1 MSQDIEPKYISGYA
15 NASKYTGLGERT
27 LRRAV
32 ANGQIKA
39 YKIPGLRA
47 IMFKPGDLDKA
58 LKPVTPLAAHVEME
72 RELKGTAA

>member
-39 YKIPGLRA
+39 YKIPGIRA
-47 IMFKPGDLDKA
+47 IMFKPADLDKA

-72 RELKGTAA
+72 RELKGAAA

>member
-15 NASKYTGLGERT
+15 NAAKYTGLGERT

-39 YKIPGLRA
+39 YKIPGIRA
-47 IMFKPGDLDKA
+47 IMFKPADLDKA

-72 RELKGTAA
+72 RELAGDAA